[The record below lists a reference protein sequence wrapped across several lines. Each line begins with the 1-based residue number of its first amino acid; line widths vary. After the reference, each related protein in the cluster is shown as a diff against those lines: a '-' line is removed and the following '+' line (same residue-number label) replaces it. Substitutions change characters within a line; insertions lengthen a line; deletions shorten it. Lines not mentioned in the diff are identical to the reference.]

1 MKDFTN
7 RFMLGRILMGMTFL
21 LAAGGSLHAR
31 PPQTGSAAASNRKI
45 QAVTEET
52 GFYCNMNALTMAER
66 ARHKELGDRLRE
78 GKLETTELPD
88 GYAYR
93 LQAKI
98 FSISDA
104 AEWVAGE
111 SKCCPFFEFEI
122 SLERN
127 NGSLWLKLRGKD
139 GVKQFMRS
147 EFKLQ

>member
-7 RFMLGRILMGMTFL
+7 RLRLGTILMGTAVL
-21 LAAGGSLHAR
+21 LAAGASLHALPR
-31 PPQTGSAAASNRKI
+31 QTGAAPASNRKI

-52 GFYCNMNALTMAER
+52 GFYCNMNALTAAER

-78 GKLETTELPD
+78 AKLETAELPD

-104 AEWVAGE
+104 AEWVDGE

-127 NGSLWLKLRGKD
+127 NGPLWLKLRGKD

-147 EFKLQ
+147 EFNIQ